1 MCLLSSADH
10 SSLSV
15 HPSLRVY
22 SPYVMCR
29 VACGVW
35 RVRVP
40 PPSVSVEDAADG
52 RCALPCLF
60 SLKHVQFSRARP
72 HTRDAKCDEC
82 RGKVVSRASRR
93 RSRLAHEQILREPG
107 TATRYRALG
116 AVRIH
121 SKRIYIYNES
131 ALVGRAKWSASR
143 EALKC
148 QDGEMPRTP
157 TSPMHAPC
165 WAVAHVAR
173 PPLRRKAGARCR
185 AHRARRAHHGRPAP
199 WRAAS

>member
-1 MCLLSSADH
+1 MSSSPVHAH
-10 SSLSV
+10 THETRSATSAGGKSSV
-15 HPSLRVY
+15 
-22 SPYVMCR
+22 
-29 VACGVW
+29 
-35 RVRVP
+35 
-40 PPSVSVEDAADG
+40 
-52 RCALPCLF
+52 
-60 SLKHVQFSRARP
+60 
-72 HTRDAKCDEC
+72 
-82 RGKVVSRASRR
+82 ASRR
-93 RSRLAHEQILREPG
+93 AAVGSRLAHEQILREPG

-173 PPLRRKAGARCR
+173 PPLRWKAGARCR
-185 AHRARRAHHGRPAP
+185 ARRARRAHHGRPAP